1 MQTYEYKGCVMA
13 VQAQNSGLPDVLLPS
28 ATVTADPNHP
38 YVQRL
43 VARGLLVKVG
53 KSPATDDSNGEDNN
67 SGDSSGPSI
76 EANNNW
82 LMVANPM
89 PKPYGSVL
97 NINSTELGFNNGGW
111 VENVTEG
118 LIAAFYIAL
127 QFIQYPLA
135 YRIYLPSLISHD
147 IQLKIAAKQRI
158 VNEQDGLPVY
168 NDISYSTEPIN
179 GINDMSALIRVN
191 SFEFTIFGFDFD
203 RNRFDLNGA
212 SYIDVFFDS
221 QSSFKV
227 ATDKDFIGNFS
238 HRFDTNIVGIQMV
251 RFSTDGSIK
260 GDLQHLTVEKVP
272 LANTLISN
280 Q

>member
-1 MQTYEYKGCVMA
+1 MSSYEYHGCVTGFSESDQVTVWQPTANPMP
-13 VQAQNSGLPDVLLPS
+13 VQHNANVYAG
-28 ATVTADPNHP
+28 
-38 YVQRL
+38 RL
-43 VARGLLVKVG
+43 VDVGLLHDKVNT
-53 KSPATDDSNGEDNN
+53 PVDNS
-67 SGDSSGPSI
+67 SGDSSNSSGVSNGSSI

-89 PKPYGSVL
+89 AKPSGSVL

-272 LANTLISN
+272 LANTLMSK